1 MPSSVLTAEICSRER
16 KKTHT
21 HARARTHT
29 NAFNDSSF
37 FVDSREAQKES
48 EKENE

>member
-16 KKTHT
+16 KKKHTHMHTHT
-21 HARARTHT
+21 S
-29 NAFNDSSF
+29 AFNDSSF
-37 FVDSREAQKES
+37 FVDLREAQKES

>member
-1 MPSSVLTAEICSRER
+1 MH
-16 KKTHT
+16 THT
-21 HARARTHT
+21 YT
-29 NAFNDSSF
+29 FNDSSF